1 MRFKTFS
8 NENFIHSLRSDIT
21 GKKKNTSYDGN
32 VFEKL
37 CEISVNTFKKYAL
50 VNKNKLG
57 TIIVL

>member
-21 GKKKNTSYDGN
+21 EKKNTSYDGN

-57 TIIVL
+57 AIIVLW